1 MKRDALSL
9 CAEIGLVG
17 SSLIVY
23 VASGGDGRLKQFE
36 ERLKVDTIT
45 VSEQLFLYRLGSAQI
60 PAEHLRRKKAP
71 ISLVVASGI
80 FNSSHAVGVAKHLA
94 THRDGDVYVLSTQ
107 LLDAD
112 LERMDVQI
120 LMSPSIEATVYVLFN
135 EDGNLPL
142 PPRTISYLF
151 QINLRKVCSIDRR
164 YEISAYR
171 RPEAGKR
178 QVLFVS
184 AGSIYPLSLG
194 SHQRMFNSIQG
205 LIDAGCDITVLYQQ
219 QRRERE
225 IGAVAALS
233 LVATETRA
241 FKPQW
246 GKLRGKTARRRT
258 VYNTLAKWL
267 KVSNPNK
274 QTFAEKCQKR
284 SSFWLYKELKQ
295 LGETGAF
302 DAVWVNYAWMMGKVD
317 NGIRRLFHTVICDTH
332 DVQFFRNDVAR
343 PLLDRIIL
351 NQKYDKVIE
360 INQLKKADIV
370 LAISDRD
377 ATLLKDTLPEKRV
390 ITLVPS
396 FDQHQKP
403 VRPRDIYKP
412 LVFGFIGTRMDANV
426 KALEYVIRHWWP
438 ELHKYSPESRLLVA
452 GSVCEEPSVQ
462 AASWLYDEI
471 ELLGFVDD
479 LSEYYSK
486 IDALLSPVLVR
497 GGLNFKNVE
506 AAMAGKHVIT
516 NSDGAEALAPVPVK
530 ALTSAQDVIG
540 FLTEIEMNPQLD
552 LYLRMEVQRAAAN
565 RFSNSA
571 EFESIISE
579 IASKREN
586 NRA

>member
-1 MKRDALSL
+1 MT
-9 CAEIGLVG
+9 IG
-17 SSLIVY
+17 
-23 VASGGDGRLKQFE
+23 A
-36 ERLKVDTIT
+36 
-45 VSEQLFLYRLGSAQI
+45 
-60 PAEHLRRKKAP
+60 
-71 ISLVVASGI
+71 
-80 FNSSHAVGVAKHLA
+80 AKHLA
-94 THRDGDVYVLSTQ
+94 AHRDGDVYVLTTR
-107 LLDAD
+107 LLNED
-112 LERMDVQI
+112 LERVDVQT
-120 LMSPSIEATVYVLFN
+120 LLNPGTEATIYVLSN
-135 EDGNLPL
+135 DESNLPL

-151 QINLRKVCSIDRR
+151 QLNLRNVCSINHRN
-164 YEISAYR
+164 EISPYR
-171 RPEAGKR
+171 RPAVGKL

-205 LIDAGCDITVLYQQ
+205 LIEAGCDVTVLYQQ

-225 IGAVAALS
+225 IGAAAALS
-233 LVATETRA
+233 LIATETRA
-241 FKPQW
+241 FKSQW
-246 GKLRGKTARRRT
+246 GKLRGKTGRRRA
-258 VYNTLAKWL
+258 VYNTLTKWL

-274 QTFAEKCQKR
+274 MTFAEKCQKR
-284 SSFWLYKELKQ
+284 SSFWLYRELKQ
-295 LGETGAF
+295 LGETGSF

-317 NGIRRLFHTVICDTH
+317 GGIRRLFHTVICDTH
-332 DVQFFRNDVAR
+332 DVQFYRNDVAR
-343 PLLDRIIL
+343 PLLDRVVL
-351 NQKYDKVIE
+351 NEQYDKDVE
-360 INQLKKADIV
+360 IAQLKKADIV

-377 ATLLKDTLPEKRV
+377 AKLLKDTLPEKRV
-390 ITLVPS
+390 IALVPS

-412 LVFGFIGTRMDANV
+412 LAFGFIGTRMDANV

-438 ELHKYSPESRLLVA
+438 ELHRYSPESRLFVA

-471 ELLGFVDD
+471 ELLGFVDN
-479 LSEYYSK
+479 LSAFYDK

-516 NSDGAEALAPVPVK
+516 NSDGAEVLAPVPVR
-530 ALTSAQDVIG
+530 ALTNAQDVIG

-571 EFESIISE
+571 EFESIISA
-579 IASKREN
+579 IASKRET

>member
-1 MKRDALSL
+1 MI
-9 CAEIGLVG
+9 CADIGLG
-17 SSLIVY
+17 ASSLIVY
-23 VASGGDGRLKQFE
+23 VASGGYGRLYQFE

-45 VSEQLFLYRLGSAQI
+45 VSEQLFLYRFGSAQI

-71 ISLVVASGI
+71 ISVVVASGI
-80 FNSSHAVGVAKHLA
+80 SDSSHAIIGAAKHLA
-94 THRDGDVYVLSTQ
+94 AHRDGDVYVLSTQ
-107 LLDAD
+107 LLNAD
-112 LERMDVQI
+112 LERMDVQV
-120 LMSPSIEATVYVLFN
+120 LMSPSIEATLYVLSYDESN
-135 EDGNLPL
+135 VPL

-151 QINLRKVCSIDRR
+151 QLNLRKVCSLNRKH
-164 YEISAYR
+164 EISAYR
-171 RPEAGKR
+171 RPAAGRR

-205 LIDAGCDITVLYQQ
+205 LIDAGCDVTVLYQQ

-246 GKLRGKTARRRT
+246 GKLKGKTARRRR
-258 VYNTLAKWL
+258 VYDILAKWL

-274 QTFAEKCQKR
+274 LTFAEKCQKR

-317 NGIRRLFHTVICDTH
+317 DGIRRLFHTVICDTH
-332 DVQFFRNDVAR
+332 DVQFYRNDTAR
-343 PLLDRIIL
+343 PLLDKIIL
-351 NQKYDKVIE
+351 NQKYDKDDE
-360 INQLKKADIV
+360 IKQLKKADIV

-377 ATLLKDTLPEKRV
+377 AKLLKDTLSDKRV
-390 ITLVPS
+390 LTLVPS

-412 LVFGFIGTRMDANV
+412 LTFGFIGTRMDANV
-426 KALEYVIRHWWP
+426 RALEYVIRHWWP

-452 GSVCEEPSVQ
+452 GSICEESSVQ

-479 LSEYYSK
+479 LSEYYNK

-530 ALTSAQDVIG
+530 ALTSAQDVIS
-540 FLTEIEMNPQLD
+540 FLTEMEMNPQLD

-565 RFSNSA
+565 RFSNAA
-571 EFESIISE
+571 EFASIISA
-579 IASKREN
+579 IATKRESI
-586 NRA
+586 RA